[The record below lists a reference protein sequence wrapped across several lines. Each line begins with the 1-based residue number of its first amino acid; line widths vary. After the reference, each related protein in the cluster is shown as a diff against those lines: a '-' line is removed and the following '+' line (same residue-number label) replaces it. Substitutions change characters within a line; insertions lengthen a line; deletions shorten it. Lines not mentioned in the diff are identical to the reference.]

1 MNIIEINTSDI
12 KYPQRL
18 LRIKNFPSKIY
29 AVGNVNLLN
38 SKYIVAIVGSRKCSE
53 YGIKVASTFSQELSK
68 NNICIISGMAI
79 GIDGISHNSALDEP
93 GKTIAVLGSGFNHI
107 YPIENEWL
115 FHKILEKGG
124 CIISEYSPEVEP
136 DKSKF
141 PIRNRI
147 ISGMSD
153 AVLVIEALAR
163 SGSTITAKYAKE
175 EGKLIYAIP
184 NNIYSSTGIGTNK
197 LIQNGAILVTKP
209 SQIINDLINNS
220 GSIKNTQEN
229 NSNIYSLNTS
239 LLGTESIVNSSS
251 PNINTSQNDKIP
263 KEYIQIYKQLSVN
276 PIHIN
281 QIARTL
287 NKPIHEISQIL
298 TLMEIDGYAYQPQT
312 NYFSNNI

>member
-1 MNIIEINTSDI
+1 MNIIEINMSDK

-18 LRIKNFPSKIY
+18 LNIKKHPPKIY
-29 AVGNVNLLN
+29 SVGNINLLN
-38 SKYIVAIVGSRKCSE
+38 SKYIVAIVGARKCSE

-79 GIDGISHNSALDEP
+79 GIDGISHNSALDAP

-107 YPIENEWL
+107 YPTENEWL

-163 SGSTITAKYAKE
+163 SGSTITAKYAKD

-209 SQIINDLINNS
+209 SQIINGLISNS
-220 GSIKNTQEN
+220 GPTKNIQKN
-229 NSNIYSLNTS
+229 NSNCYSLNSS
-239 LLGTESIVNSSS
+239 LLKKE
-251 PNINTSQNDKIP
+251 NIEDSTTNISTSQNNRIP
-263 KEYIQIYKQLSVN
+263 KEYTQIYKQLSVV

-312 NYFSNNI
+312 NYFSNNL